1 MFKFLEL
8 AIFNDKNF
16 SADVIKLGMLRWQNI
31 MDYKGGP
38 NSSNKC
44 LYEEEKEMQSDKHR
58 NWDV

>member
-44 LYEEEKEMQSDKHR
+44 LYEEEKEMQS
-58 NWDV
+58 